1 MFSVRHS
8 HNILSLQ
15 WRFHILVLLSVFT
28 AGQEKENQERN
39 KDPGKSEGWPKY
51 HLTVRYCQRS
61 CGNFV
66 SLVPLPFK
74 NSDSDLI
81 YVQVV
86 MHNQVCVYIF
96 FLSPY

>member
-1 MFSVRHS
+1 MLLMHILYKSFSVRRS
-8 HNILSLQ
+8 YTILSLQ
-15 WRFHILVLLSVFT
+15 WTFHILVLLCLFT
-28 AGQEKENQERN
+28 ASEEKENQERN

-66 SLVPLPFK
+66 SLVALPFK

-81 YVQVV
+81 NVYVF
-86 MHNQVCVYIF
+86 MCNHI
-96 FLSPY
+96 